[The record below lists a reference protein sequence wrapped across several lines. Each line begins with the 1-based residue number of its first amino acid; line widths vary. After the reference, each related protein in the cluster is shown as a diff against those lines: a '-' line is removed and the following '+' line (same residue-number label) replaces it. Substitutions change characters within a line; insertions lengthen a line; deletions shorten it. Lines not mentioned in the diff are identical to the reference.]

1 MLPALRRIPQV
12 RDLIEQQAY
21 FVVHAPRQVGKT
33 TSLTSL
39 ATELTRE
46 GRHAALLV
54 SMEVGAAFRSDPGAA
69 ELAVLGSWRGDAEHW
84 LPPGLRPPPW
94 PDAPPGQRIQAAL
107 QAWTLASPRPL
118 VLFLDEIDALQD
130 EVLISVLRQIR
141 SGYPRHP
148 GDFPWSAARP
158 WPARPAAASP

>member
-12 RDLIEQQAY
+12 RDLVEQQAY

-54 SMEVGAAFRSDPGAA
+54 SMEVGAAFRS
-69 ELAVLGSWRGDAEHW
+69 ELMRSRSSRWR
-84 LPPGLRPPPW
+84 
-94 PDAPPGQRIQAAL
+94 
-107 QAWTLASPRPL
+107 T
-118 VLFLDEIDALQD
+118 
-130 EVLISVLRQIR
+130 
-141 SGYPRHP
+141 
-148 GDFPWSAARP
+148 
-158 WPARPAAASP
+158 